1 MSENSFLVDGDVFAD
16 GRYSFRVVA
25 SDRPSNPPNL
35 ARDSE
40 LVSAPV
46 LIDNTPPVVK
56 LSAPRRTGNHLEV
69 DVDATDATS
78 PLRRCEY
85 SVNAGPCVPVEAVD
99 GVTDSPHETFH
110 IVLDNLR
117 PGEQLIV
124 VRVYDTANNAGLA
137 KVVVR

>member
-1 MSENSFLVDGDVFAD
+1 M
-16 GRYSFRVVA
+16 
-25 SDRPSNPPNL
+25 
-35 ARDSE
+35 RDSE

-46 LIDNTPPVVK
+46 LIDTTPMVK
-56 LSAPRRTGNHLEV
+56 LSAPRRTGSHLEV

-78 PLRRCEY
+78 PLRRSEY
-85 SVNAGPCVPVEAVD
+85 SVNAGPWVPVEAAD

-110 IVLDNLR
+110 IALESVR
-117 PGEQLIV
+117 AGEQLIV